1 MNEYDY
7 EREVCTFC
15 GAYLFDCQCCDDGSC
30 GECPYCYE
38 SEQYYEYDDY
48 DYYNPEN
55 GWL

>member
-7 EREVCTFC
+7 EREVCAFC